1 MFKKFITLVTVFS
14 LLLLANPAALAAQ
27 GEIFINGVKLAG
39 AAPVLI
45 NGSTMVP
52 MKVIFEN
59 IGATVKWDGAN
70 KTITANK
77 DDKTVVL
84 VVGNPAA
91 NINGVASPLG
101 SAPVIINGKTYVPLR
116 FSATAFGGTVKYD
129 NATGNVQILLNNEGM
144 AYRENEGAADTS
156 AVNASQV
163 AARDGMYPAAPKM
176 SLDPAK
182 KYTAKFSTSEG
193 DFTVELLARQ
203 TPVTVNNFVFLA
215 NNGFYDGIVFHRIIK
230 SFMIQAGDPRGD
242 GTGGPGYRFKD
253 ELPPALPYAPG
264 ILAMANAGPGT
275 NGSQFFICTGEDS
288 LYLNQSPYYTV
299 FGKVTEGMA
308 TVQKIAA
315 VPVRMSGSG
324 ETSSPVSPVVIKKII
339 IDQQ

>member
-91 NINGVASPLG
+91 NINGVASPMG

-182 KYTAKFSTSEG
+182 KYT
-193 DFTVELLARQ
+193 Q

-215 NNGFYDGIVFHRIIK
+215 SNGFYDGIVFHRIIK